1 MGILAQET
9 EEGSQAIEY
18 EQEQG
23 IGADTHEAADPPVF
37 PRRWYRTFFQYHQ
50 AALQVTNTHM

>member
-37 PRRWYRTFFQYHQ
+37 PRR
-50 AALQVTNTHM
+50 